1 MRVLLVTHHFW
12 PENFKV
18 NDLIDGLLDK
28 GHDVTILTGKPNYPE
43 GKIYPEFI
51 DNPQKFR
58 KFRSAQIKRV
68 PVIPRGSS
76 KTQLFLNYLSFLFSL
91 SLFGP
96 FKTRKKK
103 FDCILVFAVSPI
115 SVAIP
120 AILISK
126 LRKVPLLLWVL
137 DLWPETLIAMGF
149 KSRGLL
155 GFISHVVNF
164 IYKQAAIILV
174 PSKGA
179 VKKIKDDYNL
189 QNNVFFFP
197 GWAEEIFNI
206 NEAGLPVIP
215 LENDCFNV
223 VFTGNIGEAQDFGS
237 IIKVANKCKEEKRI
251 KWHIVGDGREKSWL
265 DKKILENGL
274 DNTIYTHGSFDVCEM
289 PSILANA
296 DALLISLRDNPIFEI
311 TIPGKFQTYCSA
323 GKPIISLAKGEV
335 NNLVDDINAGV
346 TGESDNLDEFAKKI
360 IDLSK
365 MPKDKLE
372 EIGKNASLFAKRE
385 FNRDHLINKLEDC
398 FKQAASKR

>member
-43 GKIYPEFI
+43 GKIYPEFR

-76 KTQLFLNYLSFLFSL
+76 RIQLFLNYLSFLFSL
-91 SLFGP
+91 SLLGP

-126 LRKVPLLLWVL
+126 LRKVPVLLWVL
-137 DLWPETLIAMGF
+137 DLWPETLMALGF
-149 KSRGLL
+149 KSKGLL

-189 QNNVFFFP
+189 QNNVFFF
-197 GWAEEIFNI
+197 WNFK
-206 NEAGLPVIP
+206 LP
-215 LENDCFNV
+215 
-223 VFTGNIGEAQDFGS
+223 
-237 IIKVANKCKEEKRI
+237 KR
-251 KWHIVGDGREKSWL
+251 
-265 DKKILENGL
+265 N
-274 DNTIYTHGSFDVCEM
+274 
-289 PSILANA
+289 
-296 DALLISLRDNPIFEI
+296 
-311 TIPGKFQTYCSA
+311 
-323 GKPIISLAKGEV
+323 
-335 NNLVDDINAGV
+335 
-346 TGESDNLDEFAKKI
+346 
-360 IDLSK
+360 
-365 MPKDKLE
+365 
-372 EIGKNASLFAKRE
+372 
-385 FNRDHLINKLEDC
+385 
-398 FKQAASKR
+398 